1 MQGNWRQKAFT
12 YTDNNG
18 QVIAE
23 TVRKGMFSG
32 IVNFLTGACLAIPK
46 HIPKAKPSILISRI

>member
-18 QVIAE
+18 QVIAQ
-23 TVRKGMFSG
+23 TVRKGKFGG
-32 IVNFLTGACLAIPK
+32 IVNFLTGACLALPEESQK
-46 HIPKAKPSILISRI
+46 LSPEY